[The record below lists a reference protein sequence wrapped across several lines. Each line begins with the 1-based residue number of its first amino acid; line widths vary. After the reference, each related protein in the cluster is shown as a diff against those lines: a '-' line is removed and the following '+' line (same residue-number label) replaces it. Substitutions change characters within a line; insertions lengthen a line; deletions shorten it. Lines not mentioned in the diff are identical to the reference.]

1 MMASAR
7 QRSDS
12 LAGIG
17 MVAPAV
23 VLVATVY
30 LYPAVVTLL
39 YSFARID
46 PADFSFE
53 RFVGL
58 QNFSRLLRDDAVQG
72 VIWRTI
78 YFGVAVMVLTIAI
91 SFLIAMLLNQSF
103 RGRGLLRVVVLLPWA
118 VPPVVSGVLWGQ
130 MFNAEYG
137 FVNGLIR
144 VFGGEGNII
153 WLGEPA
159 LALHAV
165 IVAEVWRWIPFAT
178 LFLLG
183 GLQTIP
189 PSLWEAASV
198 DGATRWQRFRLVTLP
213 LMWPITLPVMLFLFV
228 WSMKAFDT
236 IFVLTRGGPQMG
248 TTTLNFLVYQQGFQ
262 EFRFSLASA
271 TAYVLMLLTLA
282 MVALLMLLRRLAT
295 RRMGEG

>member
-1 MMASAR
+1 MTAAAR
-7 QRSDS
+7 RRGDT

-23 VLVATVY
+23 VVVAAVY
-30 LYPAVVTLL
+30 LYPAILTLL
-39 YSFARID
+39 YSFARVD
-46 PADFSFE
+46 PATFGIE
-53 RFVGL
+53 RLVGL
-58 QNFSRLLRDDAVQG
+58 ENFGRLLRDEAFQTV
-72 VIWRTI
+72 VWRTI
-78 YFGVAVMVLTIAI
+78 YFGVAVMVLTIGA

-103 RGRGLLRVVVLLPWA
+103 RGRGFLSVVVLLPWA

-144 VFGGEGNII
+144 AFGGEGNII
-153 WLGEPA
+153 WLGEPM

-165 IVAEVWRWIPFAT
+165 IVAEVWRWVPFAT

-198 DGATRWQRFRLVTLP
+198 DGANAWQRFRLVTLP
-213 LMWPITLPVMLFLFV
+213 LIWPITLPVMMFLFV

-236 IFVLTRGGPQMG
+236 IFVLTRGGPQMA

-262 EFRFSLASA
+262 EFRFSAASA
-271 TAYVLMLLTLA
+271 TAYVLMLLTLL
-282 MVALLMLLRRLAT
+282 MVAVLTLLKRLAD
-295 RRMGEG
+295 REEAAA